1 MKILL
6 KVKFKTL
13 VKSSKGPIVYYVLRW
28 RGGGQFSKSLDFQ
41 FGGANFENA
50 QNVRGVEILR
60 YGAGLLR
67 KSCQTII

>member
-28 RGGGQFSKSLDFQ
+28 RGGGNNFLRALIFNL
-41 FGGANFENA
+41 GGP
-50 QNVRGVEILR
+50 ILKK
-60 YGAGLLR
+60 L
-67 KSCQTII
+67 

>member
-28 RGGGQFSKSLDFQ
+28 RGGGEQFSKSLDFQ
-41 FGGANFENA
+41 FGGANFKKA
-50 QNVRGVEILR
+50 LR
-60 YGAGLLR
+60 DQ
-67 KSCQTII
+67 SFIMS

>member
-28 RGGGQFSKSLDFQ
+28 RGGGEQFSKSLDFQ
-41 FGGANFENA
+41 FGGANFKKA
-50 QNVRGVEILR
+50 LR
-60 YGAGLLR
+60 NQ
-67 KSCQTII
+67 SFIMS

>member
-28 RGGGQFSKSLDFQ
+28 RGGEQFSKSLDFQ
-41 FGGANFENA
+41 FGGANFKKA
-50 QNVRGVEILR
+50 LR
-60 YGAGLLR
+60 DQ
-67 KSCQTII
+67 SFIMS

>member
-1 MKILL
+1 M
-6 KVKFKTL
+6 
-13 VKSSKGPIVYYVLRW
+13 
-28 RGGGQFSKSLDFQ
+28 GGQFSKSLDFQ